1 MSTAKRLAKYLLV
14 YKTRFIEA
22 LLCMVMSGILTTV
35 LMYLLK
41 ETIDKALTAKNIWI
55 LLLIVASIPMLFF
68 IRGIFTYLQNYLMYS
83 IGQKVAAD
91 LREQMYSRLH
101 MLSLDYYYKTSQ
113 GKIIAYLT
121 NDVNT
126 LQININDVP
135 LILVRDG
142 LTIVFL
148 LIYIFYLHWK
158 FALIS
163 LIIFPLAS
171 VLLINFAKKMRLSGR
186 KAQNLMA
193 RLYKYIQDV
202 INGILVVKSFVQEER
217 EIKRFTSLNRDFYA
231 TVMRFQRIEAMSIP
245 IVEFAGSLVLAF
257 LLFYGGKDVI
267 DNVWTTGAFFSFF
280 GAMLSMYH
288 PLRSFAGLNA
298 RVQQMLSAAERV
310 FSVIDEKPTICE
322 VEDPEELTG
331 FNESII
337 YNSVWFCYER
347 DRYVLKNINLKI
359 NKGDR
364 VAFVGPSGSGKTTLL
379 LLLLR
384 FFDPTKGE
392 ILIDNKN
399 IKYLRLSSLR
409 RKIGIVPQETVLFND
424 TVRNNICYGNMYA
437 DEESVIAAAKLANAH
452 TFISKLPQGYNT
464 IIGER
469 GVSLSVGEQQRI
481 MLARVFLLDQPILIF
496 DEATSALDAESEELI
511 RNAIFGLPRDK
522 TILIIA
528 HRLSTILNADY
539 IIAIEN
545 GEIIGIGTHQ
555 ELMNTNPLYKRF
567 YELQCLL

>member
-1 MSTAKRLAKYLLV
+1 M
-14 YKTRFIEA
+14 
-22 LLCMVMSGILTTV
+22 LCMVISSALTTV

-41 ETIDKALTAKNIWI
+41 ETIDKALAAKNIWI
-55 LLLIVASIPMLFF
+55 LLVIVISIPVLFF
-68 IRGIFTYLQNYLMYS
+68 IRGVFTYLQNYLMYS
-83 IGQKVAAD
+83 IGQKIAAD
-91 LREQMYSRLH
+91 LREQMYTKLH

-126 LQININDVP
+126 LQVNINDVP
-135 LILVRDG
+135 LIIVRDG

-163 LIIFPLAS
+163 LTIFPLAS
-171 VLLINFAKKMRLSGR
+171 VLLLDFAKKMRLSGR
-186 KAQNLMA
+186 KAQSIMA
-193 RLYKYIQDV
+193 RLYKYIQDE
-202 INGILVVKSFVQEER
+202 ISGILVVKSFVQEER
-217 EIKRFTSLNRDFYA
+217 EIKRFMSLNRDFYS
-231 TVMRFQRIEAMSIP
+231 TIMRFQRTEAMSMP

-280 GAMLSMYH
+280 GAMLSIYH
-288 PLRSFAGLNA
+288 PLRNFAGLNA
-298 RVQQMLSAAERV
+298 RLQQMLSAAERI
-310 FSVIDEKPTICE
+310 FSVIDEKPTIYE
-322 VEDPEELTG
+322 VDNPEELVE
-331 FNESII
+331 FRESII
-337 YNSVWFCYER
+337 YNSVWFSYEK
-347 DRYVLKNINLKI
+347 DKYVLKDINLKI

-399 IKYLRLSSLR
+399 IKYLKLSSLR
-409 RKIGIVPQETVLFND
+409 KKIGIVPQETILFND
-424 TVRNNICYGNMYA
+424 TVRNNICYGNMHA
-437 DEESVIAAAKLANAH
+437 DEESVVVAARLANAH

-464 IIGER
+464 IIGEH
-469 GVSLSVGEQQRI
+469 GVNLSIGEQQRI
-481 MLARVFLLDQPILIF
+481 MLARVFLLNQPILIF
-496 DEATSALDAESEELI
+496 DEATSALDAESEKLI
-511 RNAIFGLPRDK
+511 RSAIFNLPRDK

-528 HRLSTILNADY
+528 HRLSTILNSDY
-539 IIAIEN
+539 IVAIEN
-545 GEIIGIGTHQ
+545 GKIIGIGTHH
-555 ELMNTNPLYKRF
+555 ELMNTNPLYRRF